1 MTALPLLMVL
11 SAAVA
16 HAGWNLASKRAGAS
30 GVPFVWLNCAGSTIL
45 LAPVAIISIGQNAVY
60 LGAWVLAGAVSGMI
74 HTVYFT
80 TLQRGYARGDVSVV
94 YPLAR
99 GTGPMLSV
107 VFAIILFG
115 ERPGWLGLAG
125 AGGVV
130 AGVMVIALSTRS
142 PSAKVGRQSAALPGV
157 LFGLATGVMIAAYTL
172 WDAHAVKTVLV
183 FPVALMW
190 MSTLTQTILLA
201 PVAWRNQAR
210 LAAVARSYW
219 REALTVAVLSP
230 LAYILV
236 LFALQRAPVSLVAP
250 IREVSVVLVSLA
262 GSLLFKEAAI
272 RQRLSGAIIVLAG
285 VAMLAAS

>member
-1 MTALPLLMVL
+1 MTGLPLLLVL

-16 HAGWNLASKRAGAS
+16 HAGWNLASKRAGSS
-30 GVPFVWLNCAGSTIL
+30 GVTFVWLNCAGSAIL
-45 LAPVAIISIGQNAVY
+45 LAPVAILFIWRSAPD
-60 LGAWVLAGAVSGMI
+60 LGPWLLAGVVSGII
-74 HTVYFT
+74 HTAYFT
-80 TLQRGYARGDVSVV
+80 TLQSGYSRGDISVV

-107 VFAIILFG
+107 VFAIILFN
-115 ERPGWLGLAG
+115 ERPGWVGLAG
-125 AGGVV
+125 AAGVV
-130 AGVMVIALSTRS
+130 AGVIVIALSAG
-142 PSAKVGRQSAALPGV
+142 SAGSKREAHPAPLAGI
-157 LFGLATGVMIAAYTL
+157 LFGLATGVLIATYTL
-172 WDAHAVKTVLV
+172 WDAHAVKTVQV

-190 MSTLTQTILLA
+190 MSTLTQAVLLA
-201 PVAWRNQAR
+201 PLALRHRSR
-210 LAAVARSYW
+210 LRSVARSYW

-262 GSLLFKEAAI
+262 GSLLFKEAALG
-272 RQRLSGAIIVLAG
+272 QRLVGAVVVLAG